1 MGVLHRF
8 EQRLE
13 QLVSGAFARTFRS
26 AVQPV
31 EIAARLQREVDNSAQ
46 ILSRDRMLVPNAF
59 VVELS
64 PTDHERLSAYD
75 QTLRAE
81 LTRMVTDYVAEQHY
95 ILAGPLSI
103 RLERSDELTTG
114 RFSVRSQAM
123 ATVAPADGYSPSD
136 TEVRMAPVVLEVNG
150 VRHPVSPP
158 GVVLGRGSEAD
169 LRINDPG
176 VSRRHAEVRVTL
188 RGEQVSVSAVD
199 LGSTNGTIVDGRQV
213 QSALVRDG
221 STIVIGRTT
230 VTVRN
235 PHALAAPA
243 AAPGHTS
250 PHGQG
255 NA

>member
-1 MGVLHRF
+1 MGVIHRF

-13 QLVSGAFARTFRS
+13 HLVSGAFARAFRS

-59 VVELS
+59 VVALS

-81 LTRMVTDYVAEQHY
+81 LARMVTEYVSEQHY

-103 RLERSDELTTG
+103 KFERADGLTTG
-114 RFSVRSQAM
+114 RFDVRSRAL
-123 ATVAPADGYSPSD
+123 ASVASAGGAPPSD
-136 TEVRMAPVVLEVNG
+136 TQVRDAPVVLEVNG

-176 VSRRHAEVRVTL
+176 VSRRHAEVRVSIHDE
-188 RGEQVSVSAVD
+188 RVSVSAVD
-199 LGSTNGTIVDGRQV
+199 LGSTNGTVVDGRQV
-213 QSALVRDG
+213 QQALVRDG
-221 STIVIGRTT
+221 SQIVIGRTT
-230 VTVRN
+230 ITVRN
-235 PHALAAPA
+235 PHALAAAGP
-243 AAPGHTS
+243 S
-250 PHGQG
+250 HGQG
-255 NA
+255 AQ